1 MRVSGDSNP
10 SVQTG
15 RVLRMKVNLLIFR
28 DEKTKD
34 AVTYH
39 SWQWDIAIFH
49 CLGWDNQHLLP
60 YVFWS
65 LQGFPGDL
73 ARRLGKDATLSD
85 ILQML
90 DKHYG
95 IVMTFDALS
104 KELYSLKQGSGEN
117 IAKFGVC
124 LSQQVQILQSE
135 YLGRIQQELVE
146 EMKQDCLNPNANECW
161 SIRSMVN
168 NPVATLTYS

>member
-1 MRVSGDSNP
+1 MMGVLGEHNQPVRP
-10 SVQTG
+10 G
-15 RVLRMKVNLLIFR
+15 RGITVKVNLPIFK

-34 AVTYH
+34 AVTKH
-39 SWQWDIAIFH
+39 SWQWGTAIFI
-49 CLGWDNQHLLP
+49 CSGWNDQHLLP

-73 ARRLGKDATLSD
+73 ARSLGEDATFSD

-90 DKHYG
+90 DEHYR
-95 IVMTFDALS
+95 IVLMFEALC

-117 IAKFGVC
+117 VATFGVC

-135 YLGRIQQELVE
+135 YPGRIQQEHVE
-146 EMKQDCLNPNANECW
+146 EMK
-161 SIRSMVN
+161 
-168 NPVATLTYS
+168 